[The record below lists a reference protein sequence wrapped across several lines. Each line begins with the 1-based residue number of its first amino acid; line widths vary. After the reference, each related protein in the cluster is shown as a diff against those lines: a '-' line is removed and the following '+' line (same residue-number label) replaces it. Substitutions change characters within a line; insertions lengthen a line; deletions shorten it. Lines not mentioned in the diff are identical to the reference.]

1 MVNEKKA
8 KKEDKVIVELMN
20 RQEEIN
26 AIYKN
31 HW

>member
-1 MVNEKKA
+1 MKEKKA
-8 KKEDKVIVELMN
+8 KKGDKVIVELMN
-20 RQEEIN
+20 RQEEIK